1 MPCSPTFAE
10 HAVDLL
16 AGLGPVDARRMFGG
30 YGVYARG
37 VMFALLDDDELFLKT
52 DDETRDR
59 FRAAGGR
66 MWVYGRMAETNYYR
80 PPDEAHED
88 PESMLPWAKLGLE
101 AALRRRAAKGA
112 KAAATAARRPQ
123 TAKRGAPAKTAPRP
137 GRPGTKAPPR
147 PKRKRTSRPRAGT
160 R

>member
-1 MPCSPTFAE
+1 MACSSTFAD

-16 AGLGPVDARRMFGG
+16 SGLGPVDARRMFGG
-30 YGVYARG
+30 YGIYARG

-59 FRAAGGR
+59 FRAAGCR

-88 PESMLPWAKLGLE
+88 ADAMLPWARLGLA
-101 AALRRRAAKGA
+101 AALRRRAAKD
-112 KAAATAARRPQ
+112 AAAAAKERRRPAGNVGARRKHPE
-123 TAKRGAPAKTAPRP
+123 RPA
-137 GRPGTKAPPR
+137 
-147 PKRKRTSRPRAGT
+147 RKPAGT
-160 R
+160 QRRR